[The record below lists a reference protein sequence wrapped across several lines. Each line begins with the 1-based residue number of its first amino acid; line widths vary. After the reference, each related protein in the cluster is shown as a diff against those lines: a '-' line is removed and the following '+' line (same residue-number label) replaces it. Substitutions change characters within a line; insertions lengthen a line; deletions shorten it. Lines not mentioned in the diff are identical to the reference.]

1 MEERVGRP
9 WRQPRGHHGNAVK
22 TALALVALAMATS
35 AAAPQDLPARW
46 DELTASDWPK
56 AIERSAATCI
66 LPIGILEK
74 HGPHAPIGSDLIH
87 VREWAAR
94 ATQREYAVVF
104 PDYFYGQIYEAR
116 HQPGTFAL
124 PPRLVLEML
133 ESTCAE
139 IGRNG
144 FKKIVIVNGH
154 GGNPNLLRYFIQ
166 SQLGQRHDYVV
177 YFFDPAPDSAVDEQ
191 VKKLRKSDPA
201 GDQHAGERETSTLL
215 YLRPDL
221 VQMDR
226 ATAESG
232 ANQKRLMLP
241 DLYTAI
247 WWYASYPNHYAG
259 EGGKATAELGR
270 VLTEARI
277 DALVRALKAVKADQ
291 SAPALQKE
299 FFDRVKE

>member
-1 MEERVGRP
+1 MRP
-9 WRQPRGHHGNAVK
+9 IVAVF
-22 TALALVALAMATS
+22 ALALAVPS
-35 AAAPQDLPARW
+35 AAQDLPSRW

-56 AIERSAATCI
+56 AMERSAATCV

-94 ATQREYAVVF
+94 ATKKEYAVVF

-124 PPRLVLEML
+124 PPRVVWDML
-133 ESTCAE
+133 ESTCDE

-154 GGNPNLLRYFIQ
+154 GGNPNLLRYFVQ
-166 SQLGQRHDYVV
+166 TQLGRRHDYVV
-177 YFFDPAPDSAVDEQ
+177 YFFDPAPDPALQEQ
-191 VKKLRKSDPA
+191 VGKLRKSDPA
-201 GDQHAGERETSTLL
+201 GDMHAGETETSTLL

-226 ATAESG
+226 AATESG
-232 ANQKRLMLP
+232 ANQKRLALP
-241 DLYTAI
+241 NLYTAI
-247 WWYASYPNHYAG
+247 WWYAGFPNHYAG
-259 EGGKATAELGR
+259 EGAKATSELGR
-270 VLTEARI
+270 VLTESRI
-277 DALVRALKAVKADQ
+277 EALTRALRAAKADQ

>member
-1 MEERVGRP
+1 MKVS
-9 WRQPRGHHGNAVK
+9 
-22 TALALVALAMATS
+22 LALVALVLATS
-35 AAAPQDLPARW
+35 TSAQELPARW

-56 AIERSAATCI
+56 ALERSAATCI

-74 HGPHAPIGSDLIH
+74 HGPHGPLGSDLIH
-87 VREWAAR
+87 VREWSAR
-94 ATQREYAVVF
+94 ATRKEYAVVF
-104 PDYFYGQIYEAR
+104 PDYFYGQIYEAL

-124 PPRLVLEML
+124 PPRVVWDML
-133 ESTCAE
+133 EATCDE

-154 GGNPNLLRYFIQ
+154 GGNPNLLRYFVQ
-166 SQLGQRHDYVV
+166 TRLSQPRDYVV
-177 YFFDPAPDSAVDEQ
+177 YFFDPAPNPAVDEE
-191 VKKLRKSDPA
+191 VKKLRQSDPA
-201 GDQHAGERETSTLL
+201 GDMHAGERETSTLL

-221 VQMDR
+221 VQMER

-247 WWYASYPNHYAG
+247 WWYAGFPNHYAG
-259 EGGKATAELGR
+259 EGAKATAELGR

-291 SAPALQKE
+291 SAPALQRE
-299 FFDRVKE
+299 FFDRVKR

>member
-1 MEERVGRP
+1 MRP
-9 WRQPRGHHGNAVK
+9 IVTVFA
-22 TALALVALAMATS
+22 VALAVPT
-35 AAAPQDLPARW
+35 AAQDLPSRW

-56 AIERSAATCI
+56 AMERSASTCV

-94 ATQREYAVVF
+94 ATKKEYAVVF

-124 PPRLVLEML
+124 PPRVVWDML
-133 ESTCAE
+133 ESTCDE

-154 GGNPNLLRYFIQ
+154 GGNPNLLRYFVQ
-166 SQLGQRHDYVV
+166 TQLGRRHDYVV
-177 YFFDPAPDSAVDEQ
+177 YFFDPAPDPALQEQ
-191 VKKLRKSDPA
+191 VGKLRKSDPA
-201 GDQHAGERETSTLL
+201 GDMHAGETETSTLL

-226 ATAESG
+226 AATESG
-232 ANQKRLMLP
+232 ANQKRLALP
-241 DLYTAI
+241 NLYTAI
-247 WWYASYPNHYAG
+247 WWYAGFPNHYAG
-259 EGGKATAELGR
+259 EGAKATSELGR
-270 VLTEARI
+270 VLTESRI
-277 DALVRALKAVKADQ
+277 EALTRALRAAKADQ
-291 SAPALQKE
+291 SAPALQQE

>member
-1 MEERVGRP
+1 MKKSR
-9 WRQPRGHHGNAVK
+9 
-22 TALALVALAMATS
+22 ALTCVAIVFAALPCVARAQE
-35 AAAPQDLPARW
+35 PPARW
-46 DELTASDWPK
+46 DELTASDWPRAMEK
-56 AIERSAATCI
+56 SAATCI

-94 ATQREYAVVF
+94 ATRKEYAVVF

-124 PPRLVLEML
+124 PPRLVLELL
-133 ESTCAE
+133 ESTCGE

-166 SQLGQRHDYVV
+166 SQLAQRHDYVV
-177 YFFDPAPDSAVDEQ
+177 YLFDPAPDPAVEEQ
-191 VKKLRKSDPA
+191 VKKLRKSDPS
-201 GDQHAGERETSTLL
+201 GDMHAGERETSTLL

-226 ATAESG
+226 ATQESG
-232 ANQKRLMLP
+232 ANQKRLTLP
-241 DLYTAI
+241 DVYTAI
-247 WWYASYPNHYAG
+247 WWYSGFPNHYAG

-277 DALVRALKAVKADQ
+277 EALVRALRSIKADQ

>member
-1 MEERVGRP
+1 MRP
-9 WRQPRGHHGNAVK
+9 IVAVF
-22 TALALVALAMATS
+22 ALALAVRS
-35 AAAPQDLPARW
+35 AAQDLPSRW

-56 AIERSAATCI
+56 AMERSASTCI

-94 ATQREYAVVF
+94 ATKKEYAVVF

-124 PPRLVLEML
+124 PPRVVWDLL
-133 ESTCAE
+133 ESTCDE

-154 GGNPNLLRYFIQ
+154 GGNPNLLRYFVQ
-166 SQLGQRHDYVV
+166 TQLGRRHDYVV
-177 YFFDPAPDSAVDEQ
+177 YFFDPAADPALDEQ
-191 VKKLRKSDPA
+191 VRKLRKSDPA

-226 ATAESG
+226 AATESG
-232 ANQKRLMLP
+232 ANQKRLALP

-247 WWYASYPNHYAG
+247 WWYAGFPNHYAG
-259 EGGKATAELGR
+259 EGAKATSELGR

-277 DALVRALKAVKADQ
+277 EALSRALRAVKADQ

>member
-1 MEERVGRP
+1 
-9 WRQPRGHHGNAVK
+9 VK
-22 TALALVALAMATS
+22 VPLALVALALAASTS
-35 AAAPQDLPARW
+35 AQELPPRW

-56 AIERSAATCI
+56 ALERSAGTCI

-74 HGPHAPIGSDLIH
+74 HGPHAPLGSDLIH
-87 VREWAAR
+87 VREWSAR
-94 ATQREYAVVF
+94 ATRKEYAVVF
-104 PDYFYGQIYEAR
+104 PDYFYGQIYEAL

-124 PPRLVLEML
+124 PPRVVWDML
-133 ESTCAE
+133 EATCDE

-154 GGNPNLLRYFIQ
+154 GGNPNLLRYFVQ
-166 SQLGQRHDYVV
+166 TRLSQPRDYVV
-177 YFFDPAPDSAVDEQ
+177 YFFDPAPNPAVDEE

-201 GDQHAGERETSTLL
+201 GDMHAGERETSTLL

-221 VQMDR
+221 VHMDR

-247 WWYASYPNHYAG
+247 WWYAGFPNHYAG
-259 EGGKATAELGR
+259 EGAKATAELGQ

-299 FFDRVKE
+299 FFERVKR

>member
-1 MEERVGRP
+1 MRP
-9 WRQPRGHHGNAVK
+9 IVAVL
-22 TALALVALAMATS
+22 ALACTVP
-35 AAAPQDLPARW
+35 AAAQDLPSRW

-56 AIERSAATCI
+56 AMERSASTCV

-94 ATQREYAVVF
+94 ATKKEYAVVF

-124 PPRLVLEML
+124 PPRVVWDML
-133 ESTCAE
+133 ESTCDE

-154 GGNPNLLRYFIQ
+154 GGNPNLLRYFVQ
-166 SQLGQRHDYVV
+166 TQLGRRHDYVV
-177 YFFDPAPDSAVDEQ
+177 YFFDPAPDPALQEQ
-191 VKKLRKSDPA
+191 VGKLRKSDPA
-201 GDQHAGERETSTLL
+201 GDSHAGETETSTLL

-226 ATAESG
+226 AATESG
-232 ANQKRLMLP
+232 ANQKRLALP
-241 DLYTAI
+241 NLYTAI
-247 WWYASYPNHYAG
+247 WWYAGFPNHYAG
-259 EGGKATAELGR
+259 EGQKATSELGR
-270 VLTEARI
+270 VLTEGRI
-277 DALVRALKAVKADQ
+277 EALTRALRAVKADQ

>member
-1 MEERVGRP
+1 MRPIVG
-9 WRQPRGHHGNAVK
+9 VF
-22 TALALVALAMATS
+22 ALALAVPG
-35 AAAPQDLPARW
+35 AAQELPSRW

-56 AIERSAATCI
+56 AMEKSASTCV

-94 ATQREYAVVF
+94 ATKKEYAVVF

-124 PPRLVLEML
+124 PPRVVWDML
-133 ESTCAE
+133 ESTCDE

-154 GGNPNLLRYFIQ
+154 GGNPNLLRYFVQ
-166 SQLGQRHDYVV
+166 TQLGRRHDYVV
-177 YFFDPAPDSAVDEQ
+177 YFFDPAPDPALQEQ
-191 VKKLRKSDPA
+191 VAKLRKSDPA
-201 GDQHAGERETSTLL
+201 GDMHAGETETSTLL

-226 ATAESG
+226 AATESG
-232 ANQKRLMLP
+232 ANQKRLALP
-241 DLYTAI
+241 NLYTAI
-247 WWYASYPNHYAG
+247 WWYAGFPNHYAG
-259 EGGKATAELGR
+259 EGAKATSELGR
-270 VLTEARI
+270 VLTESRI
-277 DALVRALKAVKADQ
+277 EALTRALRAAKADQ